1 MNIAAIATAPGTGG
15 IAVIRLSGPDAFTI
29 TDRIFRARN
38 RNKTA
43 STAEAYTML
52 FGNIISTLNSSE
64 ANTIA
69 GAATANSVNS
79 VDSVR
84 EEKKSVGENI
94 IDEVVI
100 SVFRAPHSFT
110 GENTVEISCHGSV
123 YIQQEILR
131 LLISAGARMA
141 GPGEFTQRA
150 FLNGRLDLSQ
160 AEAVADLINAQ
171 SAAAHTIALNQMRGN
186 FSSKLEELRRQLLH
200 FVSLLELELDF
211 GDHDDLEF
219 ADRTE
224 LNAVAEAIRS
234 QLSRLQQTFSQGNA
248 IKNGIP
254 VAIVGETNAG
264 KSTLLNLLVGDNRAI
279 VSDIHGTTRDVIE
292 DTVNINGLTF
302 RFIDTAG
309 IRQTS
314 DIIENLGIERTY
326 EMIERAQIILWVVDS
341 TNVTE
346 HIEWLAERIMRRT
359 EGKRLII
366 LLNKIDRLNDE
377 ELITLRQWFE
387 PYCPSEQ
394 SVKSD
399 EHLFSE
405 TNDKDGEISSVHS
418 VSEKSVKSEERLF
431 SEAKNSESLNPDVK
445 KSFQSVPSV
454 GEKITD
460 DINTTSVNSVSEKS
474 VKSDERLF
482 SKAKNSESLNPDGK
496 KSFQSVSSVGEKIDT
511 NSVNSVH
518 SVREKNNSVGE
529 KNNSV
534 RNTSPQIIEISAKQS
549 INTEQLTRLLYESAQ
564 MPDLSAGDIIISNL
578 RHYEALSHALESIDR
593 VIDGLQM
600 NIPADFVAQDIR
612 EALFHLAEIT
622 GGEIT
627 TDEVLGNI
635 FAHFCIGK

>member
-38 RNKTA
+38 RNKTI

-52 FGNIISTLNSSE
+52 FGNIVDEITDNRVQSTDNQTHSSFLISHSSFL
-64 ANTIA
+64 
-69 GAATANSVNS
+69 
-79 VDSVR
+79 
-84 EEKKSVGENI
+84 
-94 IDEVVI
+94 IDEVVVAI
-100 SVFRAPHSFT
+100 FRAPHSFT
-110 GENTVEISCHGSV
+110 GENTIEISCHGSI

-224 LNAVAEAIRS
+224 LNTVAEAIRS

-314 DIIENLGIERTY
+314 DIIENMGIERTY

-359 EGKRLII
+359 ESKRLII

-377 ELITLRQWFE
+377 ELTTLREWFE
-387 PYCPSEQ
+387 PYCPQ
-394 SVKSD
+394 CRD
-399 EHLFSE
+399 A
-405 TNDKDGEISSVHS
+405 
-418 VSEKSVKSEERLF
+418 RLVR
-431 SEAKNSESLNPDVK
+431 P
-445 KSFQSVPSV
+445 
-454 GEKITD
+454 
-460 DINTTSVNSVSEKS
+460 SEKS

-482 SKAKNSESLNPDGK
+482 SEAKNSESLNPDGK
-496 KSFQSVSSVGEKIDT
+496 KSFQSMSSVGEKIADDINT
-511 NSVNSVH
+511 TSVQSVSSVRDKNN
-518 SVREKNNSVGE
+518 SVREKNNSE
-529 KNNSV
+529 
-534 RNTSPQIIEISAKQS
+534 RNTTPQILEISAKQS

-564 MPDLSAGDIIISNL
+564 MPDLSSGDIIISNL
-578 RHYEALSHALESIDR
+578 RHYEALTHALESIDR
-593 VIDGLQM
+593 VIEGLQM

>member
-29 TDRIFRARN
+29 TDRIFSARN
-38 RNKTA
+38 RNKTV

-52 FGNIISTLNSSE
+52 FGNIVDYNGQKTTVNRQDLNP
-64 ANTIA
+64 NGDCRPLTIDCRQDSNPD
-69 GAATANSVNS
+69 GDCRPLT
-79 VDSVR
+79 VDCR
-84 EEKKSVGENI
+84 HDI

-110 GENTVEISCHGSV
+110 GENTVEISCHGSI

-131 LLISAGARMA
+131 LLIAAGARMA

-186 FSSKLEELRRQLLH
+186 FSSKLEELRCQLLH

-314 DIIENLGIERTY
+314 DIIENMGIERTY

-366 LLNKIDRLNDE
+366 LLNKVDHLNDE

-387 PYCPSEQ
+387 PYCPQ
-394 SVKSD
+394 CRD
-399 EHLFSE
+399 A
-405 TNDKDGEISSVHS
+405 
-418 VSEKSVKSEERLF
+418 RLVR
-431 SEAKNSESLNPDVK
+431 P
-445 KSFQSVPSV
+445 
-454 GEKITD
+454 
-460 DINTTSVNSVSEKS
+460 SEKS
-474 VKSDERLF
+474 VKSDERLL
-482 SKAKNSESLNPDGK
+482 AQQESESNDKNGEI
-496 KSFQSVSSVGEKIDT
+496 SSVNSVSSVRDK
-511 NSVNSVH
+511 NN

-529 KNNSV
+529 KNNSE
-534 RNTSPQIIEISAKQS
+534 RNTSPQIIEISAKQN
-549 INTEQLTRLLYESAQ
+549 INTDQLTDLLYQSAQ

-578 RHYEALSHALESIDR
+578 RHYEALTHARESIDR
-593 VIDGLQM
+593 VIEGLQM

>member
-1 MNIAAIATAPGTGG
+1 
-15 IAVIRLSGPDAFTI
+15 
-29 TDRIFRARN
+29 
-38 RNKTA
+38 
-43 STAEAYTML
+43 
-52 FGNIISTLNSSE
+52 
-64 ANTIA
+64 
-69 GAATANSVNS
+69 
-79 VDSVR
+79 
-84 EEKKSVGENI
+84 
-94 IDEVVI
+94 
-100 SVFRAPHSFT
+100 
-110 GENTVEISCHGSV
+110 
-123 YIQQEILR
+123 
-131 LLISAGARMA
+131 MA

-314 DIIENLGIERTY
+314 DIIENMGIERTY

-366 LLNKIDRLNDE
+366 LLNKVDRLNDE
-377 ELITLRQWFE
+377 ELTTLRQWFE
-387 PYCPSEQ
+387 PYKTTINSQ
-394 SVKSD
+394 SPNEANSNSSPV
-399 EHLFSE
+399 L
-405 TNDKDGEISSVHS
+405 GEVP
-418 VSEKSVKSEERLF
+418 K
-431 SEAKNSESLNPDVK
+431 AKGL
-445 KSFQSVPSV
+445 
-454 GEKITD
+454 
-460 DINTTSVNSVSEKS
+460 TSV
-474 VKSDERLF
+474 DCR
-482 SKAKNSESLNPDGK
+482 
-496 KSFQSVSSVGEKIDT
+496 Q
-511 NSVNSVH
+511 
-518 SVREKNNSVGE
+518 
-529 KNNSV
+529 
-534 RNTSPQIIEISAKQS
+534 NTILEISAKKS

-564 MPDLSAGDIIISNL
+564 MPDLSSGDIIISNL
-578 RHYEALSHALESIDR
+578 RHYEALTHALESIDR

>member
-29 TDRIFRARN
+29 TDKIFRARN

-52 FGNIISTLNSSE
+52 FGYIVDEITDNRVQSTDNQTHSSFL
-64 ANTIA
+64 IPH
-69 GAATANSVNS
+69 SS
-79 VDSVR
+79 FL
-84 EEKKSVGENI
+84 

-224 LNAVAEAIRS
+224 LNSVAQEIQS
-234 QLSRLQQTFSQGNA
+234 QLTRLQQSFSQGNA

-314 DIIENLGIERTY
+314 DIIENMGIERTY

-346 HIEWLAERIMRRT
+346 HIEWLAERIMRRS
-359 EGKRLII
+359 EDKRLII

-377 ELITLRQWFE
+377 ELTTLREWFE
-387 PYCPSEQ
+387 PYCP
-394 SVKSD
+394 
-399 EHLFSE
+399 
-405 TNDKDGEISSVHS
+405 
-418 VSEKSVKSEERLF
+418 
-431 SEAKNSESLNPDVK
+431 
-445 KSFQSVPSV
+445 
-454 GEKITD
+454 
-460 DINTTSVNSVSEKS
+460 SEKS

-482 SKAKNSESLNPDGK
+482 SEAKNSESLNPDGK
-496 KSFQSVSSVGEKIDT
+496 KSFQSVSSVGENSNPDGT
-511 NSVNSVH
+511 RSVNSVHSVH

-529 KNNSV
+529 KNNSE
-534 RNTSPQIIEISAKQS
+534 RNTSPQIIEISAKQNH
-549 INTEQLTRLLYESAQ
+549 NTNQLTQLLYESAQ

-578 RHYEALSHALESIDR
+578 RHYEALTHALESIDR

>member
-38 RNKTA
+38 RNKTV

-52 FGNIISTLNSSE
+52 FGNIVDEITDNRVPSTDNDNDVEMQCTASATSETTQNSSPKLGEVPKAEGYVNSQLSTLNSQL
-64 ANTIA
+64 
-69 GAATANSVNS
+69 V
-79 VDSVR
+79 
-84 EEKKSVGENI
+84 
-94 IDEVVI
+94 DEVVI

-131 LLISAGARMA
+131 LLIAAGARMS

-186 FSSKLEELRRQLLH
+186 FSSKLEELRCQLLH

-314 DIIENLGIERTY
+314 DIIENMGIERTY

-366 LLNKIDRLNDE
+366 LLNKVDRLNDE
-377 ELITLRQWFE
+377 ELITLREWFE
-387 PYCPSEQ
+387 PYKTTVNRQ
-394 SVKSD
+394 
-399 EHLFSE
+399 
-405 TNDKDGEISSVHS
+405 
-418 VSEKSVKSEERLF
+418 
-431 SEAKNSESLNPDVK
+431 
-445 KSFQSVPSV
+445 
-454 GEKITD
+454 
-460 DINTTSVNSVSEKS
+460 NTI
-474 VKSDERLF
+474 L
-482 SKAKNSESLNPDGK
+482 
-496 KSFQSVSSVGEKIDT
+496 
-511 NSVNSVH
+511 
-518 SVREKNNSVGE
+518 
-529 KNNSV
+529 
-534 RNTSPQIIEISAKQS
+534 EISAKQS

-564 MPDLSAGDIIISNL
+564 MPDLSSGDIIISNL
-578 RHYEALSHALESIDR
+578 RHYEALTHALESIDR
-593 VIDGLQM
+593 VIEGLQM

-612 EALFHLAEIT
+612 QALFHLAEIT

>member
-15 IAVIRLSGPDAFTI
+15 IAVIRVSGPDAFTI
-29 TDRIFRARN
+29 TDTIFRARN
-38 RNKTA
+38 PKRTIA
-43 STAEAYTML
+43 TAEAYTML
-52 FGNIISTLNSSE
+52 FGNIVNEITDNRAQITDNQTYVLMSSCIEKDNNVGTQRAASLTSDASQNSQL
-64 ANTIA
+64 I
-69 GAATANSVNS
+69 V
-79 VDSVR
+79 
-84 EEKKSVGENI
+84 
-94 IDEVVI
+94 DEVVVAI
-100 SVFRAPHSFT
+100 FRAPHSFT
-110 GENTVEISCHGSV
+110 GENTVEISCHGSI

-224 LNAVAEAIRS
+224 LNSVANEIRS
-234 QLSRLQQTFSQGNA
+234 QLTRLQQTFSQGNA

-326 EMIERAQIILWVVDS
+326 EMIERAQIILWVIDS

-359 EGKRLII
+359 QGKRLII
-366 LLNKIDRLNDE
+366 LLNKIDRLNEE
-377 ELITLRQWFE
+377 ELTTLRQWFE
-387 PYCPSEQ
+387 PYKSTLNNQQ
-394 SVKSD
+394 S
-399 EHLFSE
+399 
-405 TNDKDGEISSVHS
+405 I
-418 VSEKSVKSEERLF
+418 
-431 SEAKNSESLNPDVK
+431 
-445 KSFQSVPSV
+445 
-454 GEKITD
+454 
-460 DINTTSVNSVSEKS
+460 VNSRDARLVRPSEKS
-474 VKSDERLF
+474 VKSDERLL
-482 SKAKNSESLNPDGK
+482 AQQESESNDNEEKISK
-496 KSFQSVSSVGEKIDT
+496 KSVLSVGDKIAGEAT
-511 NSVNSVH
+511 ANSVNQRSLSLWRENSVH
-518 SVREKNNSVGE
+518 SVG
-529 KNNSV
+529 
-534 RNTSPQIIEISAKQS
+534 NTTPQILEISAKQNL
-549 INTEQLTRLLYESAQ
+549 NTECLTSLLYENAQ

-578 RHYEALSHALESIDR
+578 RHYEALTLALDSIDR
-593 VIDGLQM
+593 VIEGLQM

-612 EALFHLAEIT
+612 QALFHLAEIT